1 MARTGPFNPHGA
13 RRAVGAVAVIGLGRF
28 GGSLALE
35 LEAAG
40 TEVLGI
46 DMREETVQAYNG
58 LLTHVVRADSTKE
71 EVLRQL
77 SLPEFDRVV
86 VGIGTDVEASILT
99 TSRLL
104 KFKRPEIWAKAISE
118 PHAEILEQLGVQH
131 VIRPE
136 HDMGRRVAHL
146 VRGTLR
152 DYVEFEDDYVMT
164 RTSPPAAAQNRPLG
178 VLGIREAFGVT
189 VVAVKRQGGK
199 WEHTTAQTVLYA
211 DDEIIVAGTRDKAE
225 SFSQLPAG

>member
-1 MARTGPFNPHGA
+1 MD
-13 RRAVGAVAVIGLGRF
+13 AVAVIGLGRF
-28 GGSLALE
+28 GGALALE

-77 SLPEFDRVV
+77 SVPEFDRVV

-104 KFKRPEIWAKAISE
+104 KFKHPEIWAKAISE

-146 VRGTLR
+146 VRGTMR

-164 RTSPPAAAQNRPLG
+164 RTSPPAVAQNRPLG
-178 VLGIREAFGVT
+178 VLGIRDSFGVT

-211 DDEIIVAGTRDKAE
+211 DDEIIVAGPRDKAE
-225 SFSQLPAG
+225 DFSQRPAV